1 MKYTKQDVFN
11 TILKVAQGITGTP
24 APKYANLNSSI
35 REIYYDMQMDSLD
48 EIEMIMKIEKHY
60 RITIPD
66 EEVIKY
72 RDKTLDEFCGFIC
85 TVIKSQHQNI
95 ELRKQALSSKLER
108 LFQRTK

>member
-1 MKYTKQDVFN
+1 
-11 TILKVAQGITGTP
+11 
-24 APKYANLNSSI
+24 
-35 REIYYDMQMDSLD
+35 MQMDSLD
-48 EIEMIMKIEKHY
+48 EIEMIMKIETHY
-60 RITIPD
+60 GIIIPN

>member
-1 MKYTKQDVFN
+1 MQVKKEDVLKTLLN
-11 TILKVAQGITGTP
+11 TAHDLTDLDIPQYI
-24 APKYANLNSSI
+24 NLDSRVSQV
-35 REIYYDMQMDSLD
+35 YFDMQMDSLD

-95 ELRKQALSSKLER
+95 ELRKQALSSKLKR